1 MPRMPPFILAHPP
14 FILSKDTAGIR
25 SFAVTVH
32 ALGVDKLK
40 ACLTRR
46 RVAGARGRHHLG

>member
-32 ALGVDKLK
+32 ALGVDKLN